1 MNQVNQ
7 LEQDESSVSEFMTP
21 SVITLIAIICSLVL
35 LIICILVIVFA
46 KKENKYYAN
55 IVVTLSPDSQQEKE
69 IAKLMEEKWL
79 SEFQINQVKNQSTK
93 QGKKILRTQQT
104 ATSIDYR
111 TVEHKK
117 ILKQT
122 KPKQY
127 LMQTTLGA
135 STEMNGSL

>member
-7 LEQDESSVSEFMTP
+7 LEQDESSVREFMTP

-79 SEFQINQVKNQSTK
+79 SEF
-93 QGKKILRTQQT
+93 
-104 ATSIDYR
+104 
-111 TVEHKK
+111 
-117 ILKQT
+117 
-122 KPKQY
+122 
-127 LMQTTLGA
+127 
-135 STEMNGSL
+135 

>member
-35 LIICILVIVFA
+35 LIICILVIFFA
-46 KKENKYYAN
+46 KENKYYAN

-79 SEFQINQVKNQSTK
+79 SEF
-93 QGKKILRTQQT
+93 
-104 ATSIDYR
+104 
-111 TVEHKK
+111 
-117 ILKQT
+117 
-122 KPKQY
+122 
-127 LMQTTLGA
+127 
-135 STEMNGSL
+135 

>member
-35 LIICILVIVFA
+35 LIICILVIFFA
-46 KKENKYYAN
+46 KENKYYAN

-79 SEFQINQVKNQSTK
+79 SEFQIDQVKSQSAK